1 MTRNPGE
8 ARDLVGVDEV
18 CALLEVTPDRVQV
31 MVEEGLLDP
40 VEDPGEGAGELRFE
54 RGAVIAVRELGG

>member
-1 MTRNPGE
+1 MADPNVSQ
-8 ARDLVGVDEV
+8 DLVGVDEV

-31 MVEEGLLDP
+31 MVDDGLLDP
-40 VEDPGEGAGELRFE
+40 VEGDGELRFE

>member
-1 MTRNPGE
+1 MSDSDVP
-8 ARDLVGVDEV
+8 RDLVSFDEV

-31 MVEEGLLDP
+31 MVDEGLLDP
-40 VEDPGEGAGELRFE
+40 VERDGELHFE

>member
-1 MTRNPGE
+1 MSDAIEP
-8 ARDLVGVDEV
+8 RDLVAMDEV

-31 MVEEGLLDP
+31 MVDEGLLDP
-40 VEDPGEGAGELRFE
+40 VERDGEPHFE

>member
-1 MTRNPGE
+1 MSDAIEP
-8 ARDLVGVDEV
+8 RDLVDMDEV

-40 VEDPGEGAGELRFE
+40 VDHDGELRFE

>member
-1 MTRNPGE
+1 
-8 ARDLVGVDEV
+8 
-18 CALLEVTPDRVQV
+18 VQV

-40 VEDPGEGAGELRFE
+40 VEGEGELRFE

>member
-1 MTRNPGE
+1 MSDAPE
-8 ARDLVGVDEV
+8 PRDLVGIDDV
-18 CALLEVTPDRVQV
+18 CSLLEVTPDRVQV

-40 VEDPGEGAGELRFE
+40 VEGEDELRFE

>member
-1 MTRNPGE
+1 MADAP
-8 ARDLVGVDEV
+8 ASRDLVGMDEV
-18 CALLEVTPDRVQV
+18 CALLEVTPDRVQM

-40 VEDPGEGAGELRFE
+40 VEGDGELRFE

>member
-1 MTRNPGE
+1 MTDAP
-8 ARDLVGVDEV
+8 ASRDLVGMDEV

-40 VEDPGEGAGELRFE
+40 VERDGEVRFE

>member
-1 MTRNPGE
+1 MSDANVP
-8 ARDLVGVDEV
+8 RDLVGMDEV

-40 VEDPGEGAGELRFE
+40 FEGDGELRFE

>member
-1 MTRNPGE
+1 MSDAP
-8 ARDLVGVDEV
+8 APRDLVNMDEV

-31 MVEEGLLDP
+31 MVEEGLLAP
-40 VEDPGEGAGELRFE
+40 VEGEGELRFE

>member
-1 MTRNPGE
+1 MSDATEP
-8 ARDLVGVDEV
+8 RDLVEMDEV
-18 CALLEVTPDRVQV
+18 CELLEVTPDRVQV

-40 VEDPGEGAGELRFE
+40 VEGEGELRFE

>member
-1 MTRNPGE
+1 MSDANPPH
-8 ARDLVGVDEV
+8 DLVGVDEV

-31 MVEEGLLDP
+31 MVDEGLLDP
-40 VEDPGEGAGELRFE
+40 VEGDGELRFE

>member
-1 MTRNPGE
+1 MADPNTPQ
-8 ARDLVGVDEV
+8 DLVGVDEV

-31 MVEEGLLDP
+31 MVDEGLLDP
-40 VEDPGEGAGELRFE
+40 VEGQGELRFE

>member
-1 MTRNPGE
+1 MADAPTP
-8 ARDLVGVDEV
+8 RDLVGVDEV

-40 VEDPGEGAGELRFE
+40 VEGSGEGDGKLRFE

>member
-1 MTRNPGE
+1 MSDANVSP
-8 ARDLVGVDEV
+8 DLVGMDEV

-31 MVEEGLLDP
+31 MVDEGLLDP
-40 VEDPGEGAGELRFE
+40 VERDGELHFE

>member
-1 MTRNPGE
+1 MSDAP
-8 ARDLVGVDEV
+8 APRDIVDMDEV

-40 VEDPGEGAGELRFE
+40 VEGEGELRFE

>member
-1 MTRNPGE
+1 MSESETP
-8 ARDLVGVDEV
+8 RDLVGVDEV

-31 MVEEGLLDP
+31 MVDEGLLDP
-40 VEDPGEGAGELRFE
+40 VDGEGELRFE

>member
-1 MTRNPGE
+1 MSDPPRPH
-8 ARDLVGVDEV
+8 DLVGVDEV

-31 MVEEGLLDP
+31 LVDEGLLEP
-40 VEDPGEGAGELRFE
+40 VEGHGELRFE

>member
-1 MTRNPGE
+1 MADAIEP
-8 ARDLVGVDEV
+8 RDLVGMDEV
-18 CALLEVTPDRVQV
+18 CEILEVTPDRVQV

-40 VEDPGEGAGELRFE
+40 VEGEGELRFE